1 MRAVVV
7 EDEYA
12 VAQMFISLLD
22 EVEPALKVVAQL
34 QSIEE
39 SVNWFTFNPAPDV
52 VFMDIHLADGSS
64 FAIFDKVEIRCPI
77 IFTTAYDEYA
87 LKAFKVNSID
97 YLLKPVSKTDLRQA
111 LDKLKRF
118 NAPVDSSLLSGI
130 MESFRQ
136 TAKPPKSHFLVAYKD
151 KLIPLAV
158 NDIAFFY
165 TENKIVRA
173 NTFDGKSF
181 LIEHTLEELAAIL
194 DSNLFYRANRQFII
208 AHSAI
213 TDMSLWFSGKL
224 VVNLKIETPEKV
236 TVSKN
241 RVGEFKVWFTR

>member
-1 MRAVVV
+1 MNAVVV

-12 VAQMFISLLD
+12 VAQMFITLLS
-22 EVEPALKVVAQL
+22 EVLPEVKVVAQL

-39 SVNWFTFNPAPDV
+39 SVHWFRNNPSPDL

-64 FAIFDKVEIRCPI
+64 FAIFDKVEILCPI

-97 YLLKPVSKTDLRQA
+97 YLLKPVSKTALYQA
-111 LDKLKRF
+111 FEKLKRL
-118 NAPVDSSLLSGI
+118 NKPTDKALLSEI
-130 MESFRQ
+130 IESFRQ
-136 TAKPPKSHFLVAYKD
+136 TAKPPKSHFLVAFKD

-165 TENKIVRA
+165 TENKNVRA
-173 NTFDGKSF
+173 HTFDNRAY
-181 LIEHTLEELAAIL
+181 LIEHTLEELAGML
-194 DSNLFYRANRQFII
+194 DPYAFFRANRQFIV

-224 VVNLKIETPEKV
+224 YVNLKVSTPEQI

-241 RVGEFKVWFTR
+241 RVGEFKIWFTR